1 MESLKGIL
9 SIWGRF
15 CFAHFVQ
22 RKGLRCICVAKLRRI
37 YVAKMQRKSNENICV
52 VFCLSEKLNSTCKS
66 KFHTED

>member
-52 VFCLSEKLNSTCKS
+52 AFL
-66 KFHTED
+66 